1 MGYIEKRGSSYRLHV
16 SCGYDSKGKKKY
28 KRKTINLSH
37 LTPHKQDIEAR
48 RLLALF
54 ENEVLKGSVL
64 DGDKITFE
72 EFITLWINDHARIK
86 LEPKTLFSYQ
96 AELNNR
102 IIPAL
107 GHIKLNR
114 LTPNHLIQF
123 YNNLREEGVRLDHKY
138 RAKTNFF
145 EILEKNG
152 FNEQSLIEAASINR
166 KNIKKIKNRE
176 NISPII
182 ADKISKTLE
191 IPISKLFEKI
201 ESKKRLSDRT
211 IQLNQRIISSILT
224 TAVHWQFIVSNPALR
239 VQPQKVER
247 TEASHFDL
255 EQTEYLLGLM
265 NEEPIK
271 YRTMVYI
278 TLFGG
283 LRLGE
288 LNALEW
294 NDIDWDTNSISI
306 SKALQYLPN
315 KGVFIKSPKNST
327 SNRKIMLP
335 ASVMKLLREYKLW
348 QNGNKATLDNLWND
362 SDYVFTQDDG
372 AMIFPDTISKW
383 FSKFISNH
391 NKSIEEDAS
400 IDAKNKEKFLLPR
413 VSFHGLRHTNA
424 TLLMSQN
431 IDLATVSKRLGH
443 ANITTTLNIY
453 THTLEKLDKTAS
465 DSLESLLTKD
475 KKAEVKNN

>member
-1 MGYIEKRGSSYRLHV
+1 MGHIEKRGSSYRLHV

-28 KRKTINLSH
+28 KRKTVNLSH
-37 LTPHKQDIEAR
+37 LTAHKQEIEAR

-54 ENEVLKGSVL
+54 ENEVLQGSIL
-64 DGDKITFE
+64 DGNKITFE

-96 AELNNR
+96 SELEKR

-107 GHIKLNR
+107 GHIKLSR

-123 YNNLREEGVRLDHKY
+123 YNNLREEGVRLDYKY
-138 RAKTNFF
+138 RAKANFF
-145 EILEKNG
+145 EILKKN
-152 FNEQSLIEAASINR
+152 NYSEQSLMELSSINR
-166 KNIKKIKNRE
+166 KNLKKIRDRE
-176 NISPII
+176 NMNPSI
-182 ADKISKTLE
+182 AEKISEGLQ

-247 TEASHFDL
+247 KEASHFDL
-255 EQTEYLLGLM
+255 EQTEYLLQLM
-265 NEEPIK
+265 NEEPLK

-278 TLFGG
+278 TVFGG

-294 NDIDWDTNSISI
+294 KDIDWDTNSVSI

-315 KGVFIKSPKNST
+315 KGVFIKKPKNST
-327 SNRKIMLP
+327 SKRKIMLP
-335 ASVMKLLREYKLW
+335 ASVMKILREYKVW
-348 QNGNKATLDNLWND
+348 QNSNKVTLDNLWNE

-372 AMIFPDTISKW
+372 TIIFPDTISKW
-383 FSKFISNH
+383 FSKFISSH
-391 NKSIEEDAS
+391 NSSIEQGS
-400 IDAKNKEKFLLPR
+400 ILEEKKKKKLLLPK

-453 THTLEKLDKTAS
+453 THTLEKLDQTAS
-465 DSLESLLTKD
+465 DSLESLFSKD
-475 KKAEVKNN
+475 KKTVQKKI

>member
-1 MGYIEKRGSSYRLHV
+1 MGHIEKRGSSYRLQV
-16 SCGYDSKGKKKY
+16 NCGYDSKGRKKY
-28 KRKTINLSH
+28 KRKTVNLSH
-37 LTPHKQDIEAR
+37 LTAHKQEIEAR

-54 ENEVLKGSVL
+54 ENEVLQGSIL
-64 DGDKITFE
+64 DGNKIAFE

-96 AELNNR
+96 SELEKR

-107 GHIKLNR
+107 GHIKLSR

-123 YNNLREEGVRLDHKY
+123 YNNLREEGVRLDYKY
-138 RAKTNFF
+138 RAKSNFF
-145 EILEKNG
+145 EILEKNSYS
-152 FNEQSLIEAASINR
+152 EQSLLELSSINR
-166 KNIKKIKNRE
+166 KNLKKIRARE
-176 NISPII
+176 NMDPTI
-182 ADKISKTLE
+182 AEKISEGLRL
-191 IPISKLFEKI
+191 PISKLFEKI

-224 TAVHWQFIVSNPALR
+224 TAVHWQFIVSNPTLR

-247 TEASHFDL
+247 KVASHFDL
-255 EQTEYLLGLM
+255 EQTEYLLQLM
-265 NEEPIK
+265 NEEPLK

-278 TLFGG
+278 TVFGG

-294 NDIDWDTNSISI
+294 KDIDWDTNSISI

-335 ASVMKLLREYKLW
+335 ASVMKILREYKVW
-348 QNGNKATLDNLWND
+348 QNGNKVTLDNLWND

-372 AMIFPDTISKW
+372 AIIFPDTISKW
-383 FSKFISNH
+383 FSKFISSH
-391 NKSIEEDAS
+391 NSSIEQDSTLEE
-400 IDAKNKEKFLLPR
+400 KEKKNLLLPK

-453 THTLEKLDKTAS
+453 THTLEKLDQTAA
-465 DSLESLLTKD
+465 DSLESLFSKD
-475 KKAEVKNN
+475 KKTFRNKI